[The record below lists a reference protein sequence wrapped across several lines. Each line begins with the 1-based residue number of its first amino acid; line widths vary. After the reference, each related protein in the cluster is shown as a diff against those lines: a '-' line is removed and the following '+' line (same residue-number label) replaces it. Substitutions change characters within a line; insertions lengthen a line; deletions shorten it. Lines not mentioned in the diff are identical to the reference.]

1 MKTKGQNIENF
12 KVGQII
18 TRLERAE
25 IYNKAYNDNLGVTTD
40 VLQRTDGSYMGDRLQ
55 FKGIANNRIYF
66 LNLSNSFIFNEKV
79 SSVDLENWQD
89 KLVGRKIYHAGIPSI
104 IDRYVDDG
112 EIVVR
117 TEDGKPY
124 EIYGYKKEELKED
137 PENYDDEW
145 KDKDRIHI
153 TDNRIYW
160 FRD

>member
-40 VLQRTDGSYMGDRLQ
+40 VLQHTDGSYMGDRLQ

-89 KLVGRKIYHAGIPSI
+89 GWGEFIVP
-104 IDRYVDDG
+104 DG
-112 EIVVR
+112 L
-117 TEDGKPY
+117 TMED
-124 EIYGYKKEELKED
+124 I
-137 PENYDDEW
+137 
-145 KDKDRIHI
+145 R
-153 TDNRIYW
+153 
-160 FRD
+160 